1 MATRH
6 CDLKF
11 GETPNVHTFY
21 FGRKGDSNQGCN
33 NQDPHV
39 ESEGTDSISWPQN
52 IEFLYK
58 KNDKHLQCVVYYT
71 HSLLIRNSPIR
82 HTIEIFGF
90 FKK

>member
-6 CDLKF
+6 FDLKF

-58 KNDKHLQCVVYYT
+58 KMT
-71 HSLLIRNSPIR
+71 S
-82 HTIEIFGF
+82 IFNVLYITRILF
-90 FKK
+90 L